1 MPLELKDLPYSHDAL
16 ESNGM
21 SKETLEFHH
30 DEIQVFLY
38 SFHLTQVRHVN
49 KEGLSILKAFISP

>member
-21 SKETLEFHH
+21 SKETLES
-30 DEIQVFLY
+30 VSY
-38 SFHLTQVRHVN
+38 THLRAHET
-49 KEGLSILKAFISP
+49 

>member
-21 SKETLEFHH
+21 SKETLEFVLVP
-30 DEIQVFLY
+30 Q
-38 SFHLTQVRHVN
+38 
-49 KEGLSILKAFISP
+49 